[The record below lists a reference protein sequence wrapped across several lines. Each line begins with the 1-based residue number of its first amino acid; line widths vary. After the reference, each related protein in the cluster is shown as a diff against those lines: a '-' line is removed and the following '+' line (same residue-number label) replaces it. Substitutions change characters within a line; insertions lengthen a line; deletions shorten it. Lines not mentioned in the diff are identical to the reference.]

1 MKILRR
7 LFGKGLQELTDSI
20 GGVIDGLTT
29 SEEEKLAAKN
39 QLTEIVTEKLSEL
52 AAYQKEVLVTELSGS
67 KLQRNWRP
75 LVMLAFAAIVVYAK
89 FIAPAFGLP
98 NAELEPDFWTLL
110 EIGLG
115 GYVVGRSLEKIT
127 GKVTEN
133 IDMTFLRKKSS
144 YYKFF

>member
-1 MKILRR
+1 MNILRR
-7 LFGKGLQELTDSI
+7 LFGKGMQELTGSI
-20 GGVIDGLTT
+20 GSVIDGLTT
-29 SEEEKLAAKN
+29 SDQEKLEAKN
-39 QLTEIVTEKLSEL
+39 RLTEIVTEKLSEL
-52 AAYQKEVLVTELSGS
+52 AAYQKEVLLAELSGS

-75 LVMLAFAAIVVYAK
+75 LVMLSFAAIVVYAK

-98 NAELEPDFWTLL
+98 NAPLEPEFWTLL

-133 IDMTFLRKKSS
+133 IDMTFLRKKNRRVSNQ
-144 YYKFF
+144 